1 MSVAEEAEKEI
12 LKTASDV
19 VQVSI
24 LLRLGQPIPQLH
36 QRLQECKTEK
46 SQNTHKELQQQI

>member
-1 MSVAEEAEKEI
+1 MRVAEEAEKEI

-36 QRLQECKTEK
+36 KRLQECKTEK
-46 SQNTHKELQQQI
+46 SQNTQ